1 MLYVKSFMQPT
12 NNTTQENETFSYA
25 KSYASDEEKE
35 FRFSIFV
42 DNVKYYE
49 EYERRNPGV
58 DLDVTKFADW
68 TEEEMI
74 RYVSRNLREMQFDG
88 PRFEGSP
95 RLDFER
101 PPEMDWTKQGK
112 LTPVKDQG
120 QCGSCW
126 AFATVASV
134 EAAYAIKTGNLTRLS
149 EQEMIDCDSQNSGC
163 QGGYRP
169 FAMNFVKQ
177 NGLMK
182 EDEYPYRGNDHNQ
195 CLLKKDAERVF
206 IKSHTMLSTNEE
218 VIASWIATNGPA
230 TFGMN
235 VTKSMYS
242 YRSGIFS
249 PSQEECEAHSL
260 GSHALTLVGYGTE
273 SGQAYWLVKNSW
285 GSRWGQNGYFQ
296 LARGQNSC
304 GVANTVV
311 GPVMGN

>member
-1 MLYVKSFMQPT
+1 MWPKFSQKSVNIDFQPLHDETEGRCLPAERTPSPFKRLLNLLAIAIQCILLIAIVFKLTRIAYILYSKGSVQQDQYAMEGITDGKDRYALMF
-12 NNTTQENETFSYA
+12 EDFIVSYA

-195 CLLKKDAERVF
+195 CLLKR
-206 IKSHTMLSTNEE
+206 MRNEC
-218 VIASWIATNGPA
+218 SSKATRCCRQMKKLLP
-230 TFGMN
+230 
-235 VTKSMYS
+235 
-242 YRSGIFS
+242 
-249 PSQEECEAHSL
+249 
-260 GSHALTLVGYGTE
+260 VG
-273 SGQAYWLVKNSW
+273 
-285 GSRWGQNGYFQ
+285 
-296 LARGQNSC
+296 
-304 GVANTVV
+304 
-311 GPVMGN
+311 